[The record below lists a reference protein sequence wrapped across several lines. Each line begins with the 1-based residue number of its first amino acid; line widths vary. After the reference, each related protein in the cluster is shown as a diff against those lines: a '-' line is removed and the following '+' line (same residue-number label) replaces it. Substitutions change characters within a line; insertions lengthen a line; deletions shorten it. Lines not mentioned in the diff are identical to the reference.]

1 MLPDLDHTLPT
12 DQLRI
17 TPWLDPVIDLVGH
30 DLRSPYV
37 ERFWLPILGPTTTF
51 LLRRIAASFDERPD
65 GFDLPLLDT
74 AAALG
79 LGTKGGRNSP
89 FLRAVDR
96 AATFKIS
103 RAVAPGV
110 LEVRRRLAPLT
121 RAQVIRL
128 PAPLQDEH
136 ATWQEQALR
145 TPDVETQ
152 RRRARR
158 LALSLLELGE
168 PTEAVEQQLHRW
180 RIHPALAYEGL
191 QWALERRRTIPADPG
206 SAAGD
211 HAGNPVV
218 PRPERT
224 PAASRPEPAPA
235 GARPEPTPVA
245 ARPEPAR
252 VPAGSASSPA
262 STATATPPG

>member
-1 MLPDLDHTLPT
+1 MSLPPLELALPT
-12 DQLRI
+12 DHLHV
-17 TPWLDPVIDLVGH
+17 TAWFDPVDALAGH
-30 DLRSPYV
+30 DLRSTYV

-51 LLRRIAASFDERPD
+51 LLRRLAAELDEHPD
-65 GFDLPLLDT
+65 GFDLPVLDT
-74 AAALG
+74 AHALG
-79 LGTKGGRNSP
+79 LGVRGGRNAP
-89 FLRAVDR
+89 FLRAIGR
-96 AATFKIS
+96 ATGFHMIRPVATDAI
-103 RAVAPGV
+103 
-110 LEVRRRLAPLT
+110 EVRHRAPTLS
-121 RAQVIRL
+121 RHQVSRL
-128 PAPLQDEH
+128 PVPVRDAHD
-136 ATWQEQALR
+136 AWQAEAER
-145 TPDVETQ
+145 TPDVDQ
-152 RRRARR
+152 LRRRARR

-252 VPAGSASSPA
+252 VPAGSASSSPLDA
-262 STATATPPG
+262 A